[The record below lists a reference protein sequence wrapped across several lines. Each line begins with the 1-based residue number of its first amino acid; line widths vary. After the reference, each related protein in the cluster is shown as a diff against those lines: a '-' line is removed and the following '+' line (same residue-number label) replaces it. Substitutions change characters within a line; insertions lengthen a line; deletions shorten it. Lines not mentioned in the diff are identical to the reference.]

1 MSSQSLR
8 SSTKAESILI
18 RFKITN
24 AFAWHL
30 HMHLH
35 MQLPRPFL
43 ETGFFLRSSTDGSRR
58 SRRGGRRPFGD
69 FIPSCRLPA
78 GGLDIKHKALAS
90 ARVFFSYVT
99 LPTVTFPQAGG
110 GKCRRAWGLMGL
122 LGRKPGLVSRRYVW
136 RGENARRIFRV
147 GGGGCTRC
155 DFLSSCK
162 MGFTAPFPHSPSDE
176 SSPSSSASSLLSS
189 FSSGSGS

>member
-1 MSSQSLR
+1 
-8 SSTKAESILI
+8 
-18 RFKITN
+18 
-24 AFAWHL
+24 
-30 HMHLH
+30 

-69 FIPSCRLPA
+69 FIPSCRLA
-78 GGLDIKHKALAS
+78 
-90 ARVFFSYVT
+90 
-99 LPTVTFPQAGG
+99 
-110 GKCRRAWGLMGL
+110 AWGLMGL

-162 MGFTAPFPHSPSDE
+162 MGFTAPFLTRRQASPRPPLRLQAFLARSRQAPAPE
-176 SSPSSSASSLLSS
+176 EARPRRAQPRRHARQR
-189 FSSGSGS
+189 